1 MNLHDFL
8 RRDGTISKTL
18 INGELPTGAM
28 VALAPDNPE
37 RFAVVGGEERDALH
51 VTSKFLGKASDWNSA
66 TRSVVRSAIRNIA
79 NSTQPIQATV
89 TGVARYGEN
98 NDAVVL
104 ELGGSDLHELHKS
117 VHAVTPGIALKWPNY
132 KPHMTILYTTAN
144 VRGLDRFIGENI
156 YFSKVQVAF
165 GDDVENYHFT
175 LPISKGDYP
184 GHPFRGN
191 QWTGGRG
198 FVMAP
203 DRGAGS
209 GGPPPATRRRRKQV
223 RTAFG
228 LVDVVPDSEYK
239 MSTLSTARDLEASL
253 RNPRSSVSLAINP
266 LTGHRMT
273 NTEMGDTFENLIV
286 QQMADTPE
294 FRRVFGRSKLHHIVG
309 AAQYNRDRRGPID
322 LVNARFGF
330 EVKSLSMSAG
340 DPKASLTKEEVQAK
354 ANAVRAMKKSG
365 AILVPVFDHQTA
377 TIHLYAYVG
386 RFAPNQKNRLQ
397 IRFSKRSM
405 SLQQVS
411 TGNSVYIM
419 SMQVTK
425 RQWQEAQYQANWLR
439 DKDNEFIDPRTQ
451 TMSGA
456 RRRVSK
462 SVETIVSAT
471 KRLFHS
477 MSKSDDLGDEEIH
490 EGDLVIGLAEDGVPY
505 VMWAGEPGLSQQ
517 ELDDLVWDDE

>member
-1 MNLHDFL
+1 M
-8 RRDGTISKTL
+8 
-18 INGELPTGAM
+18 
-28 VALAPDNPE
+28 
-37 RFAVVGGEERDALH
+37 
-51 VTSKFLGKASDWNSA
+51 
-66 TRSVVRSAIRNIA
+66 
-79 NSTQPIQATV
+79 
-89 TGVARYGEN
+89 
-98 NDAVVL
+98 
-104 ELGGSDLHELHKS
+104 
-117 VHAVTPGIALKWPNY
+117 
-132 KPHMTILYTTAN
+132 
-144 VRGLDRFIGENI
+144 
-156 YFSKVQVAF
+156 
-165 GDDVENYHFT
+165 
-175 LPISKGDYP
+175 
-184 GHPFRGN
+184 
-191 QWTGGRG
+191 
-198 FVMAP
+198 
-203 DRGAGS
+203 
-209 GGPPPATRRRRKQV
+209 